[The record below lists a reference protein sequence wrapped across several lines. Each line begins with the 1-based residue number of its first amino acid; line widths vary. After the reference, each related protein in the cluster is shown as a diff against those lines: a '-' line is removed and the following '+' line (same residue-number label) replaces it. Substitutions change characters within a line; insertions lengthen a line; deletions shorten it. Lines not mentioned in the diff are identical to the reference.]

1 LATATGTATTPA
13 EQSAKEAALGQL
25 EGASSSFLEASRVY
39 NASSQQ
45 YTEDFNLVQRART
58 QTTASLA
65 DQLTVEE
72 KSLAALQD
80 QIAAQP
86 TVNDFFVMYND
97 LFYDIPELG
106 TINSHEYLIK
116 KSSEYI
122 NLQANQEEILA
133 LQNEIAQLRT
143 ELLESQ
149 KQVIELQTG
158 TTL

>member
-1 LATATGTATTPA
+1 MSGLEPERYYKILIKTIINGSTIIF
-13 EQSAKEAALGQL
+13 KELGVV
-25 EGASSSFLEASRVY
+25 SI
-39 NASSQQ
+39 
-45 YTEDFNLVQRART
+45 
-58 QTTASLA
+58 
-65 DQLTVEE
+65 
-72 KSLAALQD
+72 QD